1 MCKTRG
7 NVGAHHDGHQRQ
19 TDARAPHPHIA
30 VVSHQPPLRVPQGGQ
45 LVLTAHL
52 LAAAAGVGGVDDVD
66 GVDGVDG
73 VGDDFLLHTTELAR
87 MAGQWL

>member
-1 MCKTRG
+1 MRG

-19 TDARAPHPHIA
+19 TDARAPHLHIA

-52 LAAAAGVGGVDDVD
+52 LAAAAGVAGVDGVDDVD
-66 GVDGVDG
+66 GVDGVAG
-73 VGDDFLLHTTELAR
+73 V
-87 MAGQWL
+87 

>member
-52 LAAAAGVGGVDDVD
+52 LAAAAGVGGVDGVGGVGGVDDVD
-66 GVDGVDG
+66 
-73 VGDDFLLHTTELAR
+73 DDFLLHTTELAR
-87 MAGQWL
+87 LAGQWL